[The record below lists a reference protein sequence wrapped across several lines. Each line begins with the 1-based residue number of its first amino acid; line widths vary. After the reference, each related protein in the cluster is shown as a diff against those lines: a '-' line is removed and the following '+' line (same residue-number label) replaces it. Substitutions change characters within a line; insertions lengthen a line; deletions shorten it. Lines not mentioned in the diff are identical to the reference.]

1 MPRPDRSPSRFLDS
15 VVWWYCPVCPK
26 VCKSKG
32 GRVKHFRTKHSD
44 MPLSML
50 EPAKDVIRPPPETN
64 LSLLPGQQSNGFDM
78 QEPIDYAASPLFDGM
93 FFN

>member
-1 MPRPDRSPSRFLDS
+1 
-15 VVWWYCPVCPK
+15 
-26 VCKSKG
+26 
-32 GRVKHFRTKHSD
+32 

-50 EPAKDVIRPPPETN
+50 EPAKDVIRPPLETN